1 LIGIDIK
8 AVQIGWPMGMPV
20 VRKLEAGLWEVRVD
34 LGNTIATVIFTVVAS
49 NKLLLHSFIKK
60 SQKTPLTDMTI
71 ARQRKS
77 KL

>member
-20 VRKLEAGLWEVRVD
+20 GRKLEAGLWEVRVD

-49 NKLLLHSFIKK
+49 NMLLLHSFIKK